1 MNVSN
6 TTDFIRQQQIGQFR
20 QSDDG
25 KGPFLYTA
33 GKKLDKKEWK
43 ESSLY
48 VSDKVVATFTND
60 MKADSRKLFD
70 SHIGIE
76 IRSTGITSESKKEE
90 GFPSHYDKAAKTQTM
105 AERGILID
113 QIV

>member
-20 QSDDG
+20 RPDDG

-33 GKKLDKKEWK
+33 EKKLDQEEWK

-48 VSDKVVATFTND
+48 VSDKVVATFKND
-60 MKADSRKLFD
+60 MKADSRTLFD

-76 IRSTGITSESKKEE
+76 IGSTGITSESKTEE
-90 GFPSHYDKAAKTQTM
+90 GFSSHYDKAAKTQTM
-105 AERGILID
+105 VERGILID